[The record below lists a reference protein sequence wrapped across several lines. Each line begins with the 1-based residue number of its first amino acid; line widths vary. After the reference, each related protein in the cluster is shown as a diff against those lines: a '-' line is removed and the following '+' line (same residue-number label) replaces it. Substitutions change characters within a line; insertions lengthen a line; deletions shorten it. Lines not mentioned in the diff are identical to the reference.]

1 MTPTACLF
9 CLGEAV
15 LLLLI
20 IRVTAYKSPQ
30 CTKDSLALIRVAYVI
45 VC

>member
-9 CLGEAV
+9 CLGKAV
-15 LLLLI
+15 LLLLLL
-20 IRVTAYKSPQ
+20 VTAYKIPR
-30 CTKDSLALIRVAYVI
+30 CTKEFFALIRVAYVI